1 MADIHSKPCVIR
13 ETLSVQGNNSFLA
26 KRKADYLLLKIWI
39 RKKKEKRRSRKGERR
54 NGSISS
60 IEILSLRASSPHPP
74 ERKIPHKE
82 HEEELRAHL

>member
-1 MADIHSKPCVIR
+1 MDK
-13 ETLSVQGNNSFLA
+13 
-26 KRKADYLLLKIWI
+26 
-39 RKKKEKRRSRKGERR
+39 KKKEKRRRRKGERR

-74 ERKIPHKE
+74 ERKISYKE